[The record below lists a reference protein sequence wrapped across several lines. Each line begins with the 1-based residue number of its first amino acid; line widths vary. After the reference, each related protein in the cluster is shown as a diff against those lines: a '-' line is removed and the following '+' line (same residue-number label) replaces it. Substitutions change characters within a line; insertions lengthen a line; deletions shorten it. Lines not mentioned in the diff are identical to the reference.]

1 MEGNIQ
7 LMNQMLFLR
16 INIFNIVILLYLIT
30 YSFYCLKYYL
40 SKNNFIVFALFSLLH
55 VIFGLVTE
63 VTVNMPDC
71 PVFINDI
78 CHILFFVFA
87 LAFCL
92 ELFKYSVN
100 IVYPKNKTE
109 IPTVVAYLISGIA
122 ILITSLSNIEYRHGN
137 GTMYSAGVGPTIC
150 YGAAC
155 SMFIVSVFLL
165 VFNHKKIQRH
175 IVFALLPMTLVS
187 FVFLIVQ
194 IFVPE
199 FLFTGAD
206 ITLVLIGAFFA
217 IENPIGK
224 FEDRANIDMDTH
236 ARNRNCYEKDFEKLK
251 ARIREDKIEYPL
263 IYVICDLNGLKTVND
278 NYGHL
283 EGDKLITTAAEIL
296 MEQLKDAQNVYRIG
310 GDEFVALFEGVK
322 ISVVEEQIA
331 LVNVECEKASKNLVT
346 PLTISI
352 GYAVYT
358 QGDDIEDVVRSADET
373 MYANKDAYY
382 KNKGLNRRKIKDSF
396 NVIRDACT
404 KMVRVN
410 LTKDNFK
417 IININLE
424 EKKKETGFSE
434 VFSEW
439 VKGFADAGYVYQDD
453 LELFNDNMNIDYLR
467 NCFTSKK
474 ENVSFIYRRKYSGD
488 FFKTFVEFIPADEY
502 RDDNQIVFCYVKNL
516 HQK

>member
-1 MEGNIQ
+1 M
-7 LMNQMLFLR
+7 
-16 INIFNIVILLYLIT
+16 FNIAILFFLIS
-30 YSFYCLKYYL
+30 YSIYCSKYH
-40 SKNNFIVFALFSLLH
+40 SGKNNFLPFAFVCLGHS
-55 VIFGLVTE
+55 IFAMVTE
-63 VTVNMPDC
+63 LTVNNPDC
-71 PVFINDI
+71 PKLANDI
-78 CHILFFVFA
+78 CHILFFIFA

-92 ELFKYSVN
+92 EYFIYTIYLVAPANKARIPRIIAT
-100 IVYPKNKTE
+100 IVC
-109 IPTVVAYLISGIA
+109 GFA
-122 ILITSLSNIEYRHGN
+122 ILFTCFSKIEYLKGN
-137 GTMYSAGVGPTIC
+137 GTIYSAGVGPSLC
-150 YGAAC
+150 YAIGC
-155 SMFIVSVFLL
+155 FLFVGSVTLL
-165 VFNHKKIQRH
+165 AINYKKISWS
-175 IVFALLPMTLVS
+175 VLFALIPITCIAVG
-187 FVFLIVQ
+187 FLITQ

-199 FLFTGAD
+199 LLFTGPAV
-206 ITLVLIGAFFA
+206 TLILIGAFFA

-224 FEDRANIDMDTH
+224 FEDRANLDLDTH
-236 ARNRNCYEKDFEKLK
+236 ARNRNCYEKDIEQLK
-251 ARIREDKIEYPL
+251 KRIKEDKIEYPL
-263 IYVICDLNGLKTVND
+263 IYVICDINGLKTVND
-278 NYGHL
+278 NYGHV
-283 EGDKLITTAAEIL
+283 EGDKLIFTAAEVL
-296 MEQLKDAQNVYRIG
+296 MTYLKNAKNVYRIG

-453 LELFNDNMNIDYLR
+453 RELFNDNMNIDYLR